1 VENLSSPKKK
11 QRYHKEKK
19 AAYYQANKAR
29 ILAMTKAKYAANPE
43 MYKVRVRA
51 RRLRNIYFPH
61 LTPSEALAE
70 YQRLHDLQKGK
81 CAICKNPETKID
93 PQLGRPCV
101 LAVDHCHTTN
111 KVRGLLC
118 FRCNTNLGWY
128 ESMKDNFTAYLEA
141 SNG

>member
-1 VENLSSPKKK
+1 MENLNSTKRK
-11 QRYHKEKK
+11 QRYYK
-19 AAYYQANKAR
+19 ARKAEYYQENKAK
-29 ILAMTKAKYAANPE
+29 ILEYQKAKYAANKE
-43 MYKVRVRA
+43 HFKLRERA
-51 RRLRNIYFPH
+51 RRLKNTYFPH
-61 LTPSEALAE
+61 LTPDEALQE
-70 YQRLHDLQKGK
+70 YQRLHDLQGGK

-93 PQLGRPCV
+93 PQLSKPCV